1 MQGKAPSAPDP
12 PSLGNPLPLSM
23 PWFIPLGNGPLP
35 KLRKSMLFPESL
47 EQNAVTP
54 VSITTILILPSSQIT
69 PLLRVGSCWNFQT
82 PLEIPDTWIHQYK
95 LLNQLPT
102 WLESDSAVRTAPKFM
117 LWRDRCI
124 FCLAPPP
131 PSPDGP
137 SQKLLLNP
145 TTSAPPMLPQH
156 FLLSLLASNIK
167 LFLVYLH
174 MSEAAKSQSYQLTEE
189 IEMQNR
195 KGASCSKVGKAVLL
209 CLADSLFTCH
219 CSSYLLLNVTLS
231 PLGHRDPQ
239 R

>member
-1 MQGKAPSAPDP
+1 MLSRQCLLLPFLFCPLPQSP
-12 PSLGNPLPLSM
+12 PSWGWVPAGTSRLH
-23 PWFIPLGNGPLP
+23 W
-35 KLRKSMLFPESL
+35 K
-47 EQNAVTP
+47 
-54 VSITTILILPSSQIT
+54 
-69 PLLRVGSCWNFQT
+69 FQT
-82 PLEIPDTWIHQYK
+82 PGYINTSFWTSFPRGLSLILLSERLPNSCSGETGAYSALLPLHQV
-95 LLNQLPT
+95 LM
-102 WLESDSAVRTAPKFM
+102 A
-117 LWRDRCI
+117 
-124 FCLAPPP
+124 
-131 PSPDGP
+131 P

-209 CLADSLFTCH
+209 CLADSLFTYH

-239 R
+239 RWGQALAGAQPHLEVAPWLSMGGRHAGFNPQSLPSFAPSNSLKTQI